1 MQTVKTCRKLG
12 GGQCKEGKGHS
23 TSYDTHECPEAASG
37 QVKLAKG
44 LGGWEGAAGEGLT
57 FSPRTGFGE
66 LLLQVW
72 EMEVETDIR
81 EWCSPRLHQT
91 QVLGI

>member
-1 MQTVKTCRKLG
+1 MGSARKGRGTVLHTTLMNAQRRPVD
-12 GGQCKEGKGHS
+12 GQA
-23 TSYDTHECPEAASG
+23 T
-37 QVKLAKG
+37 LAKG
-44 LGGWEGAAGEGLT
+44 LGGREGVAGKGLT

-72 EMEVETDIR
+72 ELEAETDIR
-81 EWCSPRLHQT
+81 EWCPPRLHQT